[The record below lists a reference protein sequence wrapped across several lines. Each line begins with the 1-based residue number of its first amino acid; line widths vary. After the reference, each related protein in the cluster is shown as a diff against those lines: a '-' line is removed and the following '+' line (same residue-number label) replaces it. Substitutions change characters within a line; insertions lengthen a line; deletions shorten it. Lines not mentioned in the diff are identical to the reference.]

1 MVPIWPPKPDPFG
14 DLQPPR
20 RNPPTAVGVATPPPP
35 AGNPRYYDLHVSRR
49 SRFASA
55 FAATVFAASAASVGT
70 LGGAWWAV
78 LGTGLGA
85 VSAIFLYRAVR
96 RVRRIRLGHP
106 SKIAQLRRRFTP
118 KYRRAA

>member
-1 MVPIWPPKPDPFG
+1 MQGAWPPKPDPFG

-35 AGNPRYYDLHVSRR
+35 AGNPRYYDRHVSRR
-49 SRFASA
+49 SRLASA
-55 FAATVFAASAASVGT
+55 FAGTVFAASAASVAT
-70 LGGAWWAV
+70 LGGAWWVV

-85 VSAIFLYRAVR
+85 VSGIFLYRAARPVR
-96 RVRRIRLGHP
+96 RVRLGHV